1 MPDPIR
7 NKTQPPVGRFAPSP
21 TGPLHFGSLVAALGS
36 YLNVKSKGGSWL
48 LRIENLDP
56 PREDPQAPDAIFRS
70 LEAHG
75 LLWDGRVRFQATRHE
90 TYLEALETLIN
101 LDRAYPCSCTRGI
114 IRQAGKMG
122 PFGPIYP
129 GSCRKFPLNPDSVF
143 YSWRVVTDDQL
154 IEFED
159 QRAGLY
165 RQRLESEVGD
175 FIVKRSDGFYAY
187 QLAVV
192 VDDADQGVTE
202 VVRGEDLLC
211 NTPRQIYLQRLLGL
225 PTPEYLHLPIARDA
239 EGRKLSKQNHAPAID
254 NKQASRN
261 LVEALTF
268 LGHPPPASLRG
279 ASPDELLRW
288 GLENWN
294 IQNIGPAN
302 GPVLEIASPAP

>member
-1 MPDPIR
+1 MPDLIEQNIAPAI
-7 NKTQPPVGRFAPSP
+7 GRFAPSP

-36 YLNVKSKGGSWL
+36 YLNVKQKGGTWL

-56 PREDPQAPDAIFRS
+56 PREDPHAPDAIFRS

-75 LLWDGRVRFQATRHE
+75 LLWDGKIRFQSMRHE
-90 TYLEALETLIN
+90 AYLEALEALIN
-101 LDRAYPCSCTRGI
+101 QDRAYPCSCTRGVV
-114 IRQAGKMG
+114 RHSGKMG

-129 GSCRKFPLNPDSVF
+129 GSCRDFPLNPDSAF
-143 YSWRVVTDDQL
+143 YSWRVLTDNSL
-154 IEFED
+154 ITFED
-159 QRAGLY
+159 RRTGIY

-211 NTPRQIYLQRLLGL
+211 NTPRQIFLQRLLGFS
-225 PTPEYLHLPIARDA
+225 TPEYLHLPLARDA

-254 NKQASRN
+254 NGKASGN
-261 LVEALTF
+261 LVNALTF
-268 LGHPPPASLRG
+268 LGFPPPASLHG
-279 ASPDELLRW
+279 AKPDELLAW

-294 IQNIGPAN
+294 VAKMKPADA
-302 GPVLEIASPAP
+302 PVVGIV